1 MIYGKVVKE
10 TKRKE
15 HNYVLAALLAI
26 FVIFPV
32 SLPHVVAE
40 IVNTIIGK
48 VIIIILSLNLFLAH
62 PMVGAMGLLAAYE
75 LVKRAELTQVS
86 QPTNRFIPS
95 ETRKSSNMSKYNQF
109 PVTVEEM
116 VIAKQ
121 IPYVFKLN
129 KSGNNAGYKPVQDSV
144 QGAAKL

>member
-1 MIYGKVVKE
+1 MEKLLKKLRG
-10 TKRKE
+10 KE

-32 SLPHVVAE
+32 SLPEVVAE
-40 IVNTIIGK
+40 MINTIVGK
-48 VIIIILSLNLFLAH
+48 IVVIIIALHLFCVH
-62 PMVGAMGLLAAYE
+62 PMVGALGILAAYE
-75 LVKRAELTQVS
+75 LIKRAEHTIIK
-86 QPTNRFIPS
+86 QPSHRYLPS
-95 ETRKSSNMSKYNQF
+95 EAKKTTHLSKYNQF

-121 IPYVFKLN
+121 IPYVFKKTPSN
-129 KSGNNAGYKPVQDSV
+129 HAGYKPVQDSV

>member
-1 MIYGKVVKE
+1 M
-10 TKRKE
+10 TKFLKKLRGKE

-32 SLPHVVAE
+32 SLPHIVAE
-40 IVNTIIGK
+40 MVNNIIGK
-48 VIIIILSLNLFLAH
+48 VVVILIALNLFLAH
-62 PMVGAMGLLAAYE
+62 PMVGAIGLLAAYE
-75 LVKRAELTQVS
+75 LIKRAEHTQIS
-86 QPTNRFIPS
+86 QPTHRFLPS
-95 ETRKSSNMSKYNQF
+95 ETKKSSNMSKYNQF

-121 IPYVFKLN
+121 IPYVFKLK

>member
-1 MIYGKVVKE
+1 MEKFLKKLRG
-10 TKRKE
+10 KE

-32 SLPHVVAE
+32 SLPHIVAE
-40 IVNTIIGK
+40 MVNNIIGK
-48 VIIIILSLNLFLAH
+48 VVIILLALNLFLAH
-62 PMVGAMGLLAAYE
+62 PMVGAVGLLAAYE
-75 LVKRAELTQVS
+75 LIKRAEHTQVS
-86 QPTNRFIPS
+86 LPTHRFLPS
-95 ETRKSSNMSKYNQF
+95 ETKKSSNLSKYNQF

-121 IPYVFKLN
+121 IPYVFKLH

>member
-1 MIYGKVVKE
+1 MEKLLKKLKG
-10 TKRKE
+10 KE